1 MMNTL
6 LGANF
11 AVIADVVALVAIIAS
26 IVVGAIRGFA
36 KTFIN
41 AFGGILSLLFAVL
54 LCKSVAT
61 FLQFKFG
68 FIDTVTN
75 WVSGS
80 VTAILG
86 DSIANTTLADAT
98 ESSLSSGGVAVW
110 IINLILQAQ
119 GNDGIPK
126 DVTINQIVSP
136 VFGYYIVCI
145 IALVV
150 LYILFRILFF
160 LLGEIIQKSRD
171 IKIIGATDTALGAA
185 AGLVRGVFIIQFAL
199 LLFSVLP
206 IGSVQEIYSTVA
218 SSSFCGFIN
227 KTNVFD
233 AILKALSGVN
243 VIDYISEFVSKL
255 TG

>member
-1 MMNTL
+1 MNML

-11 AVIADVVALVAIIAS
+11 TVIADVVALVAIVAS

-61 FLQFKFG
+61 FLQYKFG
-68 FIDTVTN
+68 FIDTVTG
-75 WVSGS
+75 WVTGS

-86 DSIANTTLADAT
+86 DGIANTTLAEAT
-98 ESSLSSGGVAVW
+98 ESSLSAGGVAFW

-119 GNDGIPK
+119 GNEGIPK
-126 DVTINQIVSP
+126 DVTINQVVSP

-150 LYILFRILFF
+150 LYVLFRILFF

-171 IKIIGATDTALGAA
+171 IKLIGATDTVLGAA
-185 AGLVRGVFIIQFAL
+185 IGLIRGVFIIQFAL
-199 LLFSVLP
+199 LLLSVLP
-206 IGSVQEIYSTVA
+206 VGGVQEIYSSLS

-233 AILKALSGVN
+233 AILKAISSVN
-243 VIDYISEFVSKL
+243 VVDYITEFISKL
-255 TG
+255 SI